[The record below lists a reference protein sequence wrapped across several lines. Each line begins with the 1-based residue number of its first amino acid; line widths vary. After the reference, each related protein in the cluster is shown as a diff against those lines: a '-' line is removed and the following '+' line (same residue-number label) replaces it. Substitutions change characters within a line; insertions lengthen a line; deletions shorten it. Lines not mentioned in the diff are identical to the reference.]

1 MADVLELKDG
11 SLITPVNVFDVLDVV
26 EEHMGTD
33 IRQYLE
39 AYFADGKIVTL
50 SEGDSL
56 EEMKD
61 HYLQILMN
69 VDDIAVEVIKKT
81 NGRQRLCREA
91 IRTSMEQIRD
101 VVRREG

>member
-11 SLITPVNVFDVLDVV
+11 GLVTPVNVFDVLDVV
-26 EEHMGTD
+26 EEYMGTD

-39 AYFADGKIVTL
+39 AYFVDGKIVTL

-61 HYLQILMN
+61 HYQQILMN
-69 VDDIAVEVIKKT
+69 IDDLAIELIKKT
-81 NGRQRLCREA
+81 NGRQRLCRDS
-91 IRTSMEQIRD
+91 IKSCMEQIRD